1 MKKLILFGLLITS
14 GFFIQSCT
22 VNDSPQPI
30 TNELLAEV
38 FEVKADFTIS
48 NNFRNYYDLKPVIF
62 KSDVLLVYE
71 FVGLDKNGADI
82 WKPLPQI
89 YTSADGIHQYNF
101 DFTKVDFS
109 IFLDANFDRMRL
121 NSSWRL
127 GKVFRVVIVPGK
139 FSNIVDK
146 TNLQNLMNSLNLNE
160 SSVVDLS
167 K

>member
-1 MKKLILFGLLITS
+1 MKKLLILGLIISTGL
-14 GFFIQSCT
+14 FQSCT
-22 VNDSPQPI
+22 VNENPQPI

-38 FEVKADFTIS
+38 FEVKADFTPANS
-48 NNFRNYYDLKPVIF
+48 FRNYYNLNPVIF
-62 KSDVLLVYE
+62 DSDVLLVYE

-89 YTSADGIHQYNF
+89 YTSDNGIHQYNF

-121 NSSWRL
+121 NNSWRL
-127 GKVFRVVIVPGK
+127 GKTFRVVIVPGK
-139 FSNIVDK
+139 FASIVDK
-146 TNLQNLMNSLNLNE
+146 NNLQNVMNTLKLTE